1 MRKLLP
7 IGLAALLLS
16 CSSGS
21 GSRGAQ
27 SGASSGSAASSGG
40 SSSSGSTPSSGG
52 SSSSGSTPSS
62 GGSSSSGSTPSS
74 GGSSSSGSASSSG
87 SSSGSGPSSG
97 DDGGAG
103 QEGGSGG
110 LPPSMTCTNPSH
122 VLPLN
127 PSNAQD
133 GITLSG
139 FYVDTDTWN
148 AMNYPVTQTMYV
160 CDYDNWYVVA
170 NMNNDSGDGAVKTYP
185 NVHMDFGSAPKISSF
200 STISS
205 SFAHTAPHVG
215 IYEFAYDMWLN
226 GVATNGS
233 TEVMIWTDNYNQ
245 VPLGSSMETVTF
257 DGQTYNVYKS
267 GSYIAF
273 VETNN
278 VTSGTVDLLSFFN
291 HVIQKGWIV
300 SSSTVGAIDYGVE
313 LVSTN
318 SMSATFAVNDF
329 SLTTN

>member
-7 IGLAALLLS
+7 VGLAALLLS

-21 GSRGAQ
+21 GNRGVG
-27 SGASSGSAASSGG
+27 SEASSGSAS
-40 SSSSGSTPSSGG
+40 
-52 SSSSGSTPSS
+52 
-62 GGSSSSGSTPSS
+62 SS

-87 SSSGSGPSSG
+87 GSSSSGSASSSGGSSSSGSASSTGSSSGSGLSSG

-110 LPPSMTCTNPSH
+110 TPPSMTCANPAH

-133 GITLSG
+133 GVTLSG

-160 CDYDNWYVVA
+160 CDYNNWYVVA

-185 NVHMDFGSAPKISSF
+185 NVHMDFDSAPKVSSF

-205 SFAHTAPHVG
+205 SFAHTGPHVG

-233 TEVMIWTDNYNQ
+233 TEVMIWTDNYHQ

-257 DGQTYNVYKS
+257 DGQSYDVYKS

-278 VTSGTVDLLSFFN
+278 VTSGTVDLLAFFN

-300 SSSTVGAIDYGVE
+300 SNSTVGAIDYGVE

-318 SMSATFAVNDF
+318 GMSATFAVNNF